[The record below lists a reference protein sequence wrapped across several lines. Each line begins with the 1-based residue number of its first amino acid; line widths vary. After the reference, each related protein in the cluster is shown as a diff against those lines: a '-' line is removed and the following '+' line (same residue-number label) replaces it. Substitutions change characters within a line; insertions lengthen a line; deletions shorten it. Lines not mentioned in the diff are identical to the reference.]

1 MQLGQLFRSTPSFK
15 GKLRLANMFCDRKL
29 KDVNVS
35 TRSGK
40 FLLPNLTDN
49 QYFEIYAKGSYEPE
63 LVKYIINT
71 LPKNGCLLDT
81 GANIG
86 AVSIPVALARP
97 DVTIVS
103 IEALPPNFTYLEK
116 NIQLNN
122 LTNII
127 PLNVCCSNVDGKVMK
142 FYYDDIFKGSSS
154 FHSLHSKKY
163 VELVTKTLDKQLSE
177 LGITKV
183 NVFKIDTEGSEALIF
198 QGASKLLRDMKPAIL
213 FEFNDPYENAI
224 EGLSAGDAQQ
234 ILINAGYKIYDFDKY
249 PKAEAFSAARTKG
262 SGEFLAIPG

>member
-1 MQLGQLFRSTPSFK
+1 MILDTLYRNIPSFK
-15 GKLRLANMFCDRKL
+15 GKLRLANLLYKRDRK
-29 KDVNVS
+29 DVVVE
-35 TRSGK
+35 TKSGK

-122 LTNII
+122 LT
-127 PLNVCCSNVDGKVMK
+127 
-142 FYYDDIFKGSSS
+142 
-154 FHSLHSKKY
+154 
-163 VELVTKTLDKQLSE
+163 
-177 LGITKV
+177 
-183 NVFKIDTEGSEALIF
+183 
-198 QGASKLLRDMKPAIL
+198 
-213 FEFNDPYENAI
+213 
-224 EGLSAGDAQQ
+224 
-234 ILINAGYKIYDFDKY
+234 
-249 PKAEAFSAARTKG
+249 
-262 SGEFLAIPG
+262 